1 MQYKG
6 VEIPEKFVEI
16 AISKGLKSVGIY
28 NGKEHKFFT
37 PLLNPNRTELE
48 EIRSSFDEYGLFPEK
63 DEFDS
68 VYRQIR
74 NNLLDAPVVH
84 DVNSLN
90 GAELEAYDRVV
101 LAEEDGSETDT
112 VYVGDSTFFV
122 LSTTKSSLQNADMIR
137 CISMPMSVRDKEKF
151 TIIRDG
157 KVFVPFDVKYP
168 PTFCTTPLTSIK
180 ILKSPFLYTIVDGDE
195 RFGGRKISDVHGD
208 VLENWMLF
216 FDEIKSL
223 VLGNEPDSLP
233 EKDIFPD
240 YDKMLALAK
249 ETGVGSYILNLL
261 IETLES
267 RKVHTYSFNVDEW
280 ETDPRQKKLD
290 YQENQKKAVSLFKE
304 KSKELDIQLRNLK
317 QRRVLLFFKASAKVP
332 PTVHKAIENIIREL
346 DGLADEAVKNGY
358 VGVGTKGTAQ
368 AKYDQAKAATK
379 PGRYENL
386 KTAGVLMSVIAVA
399 IFVAL
404 SWYYSATNREVYKAS
419 EASVMSRLGSSTD
432 FDSIRAEL
440 DSVYFAFRPAY
451 TRFVIRGSYSDARQV
466 IADAREAH
474 VDKMV
479 SSIETMLKANRGQFN
494 KYSEEALFKLLEA
507 APDDSRALALKEK
520 WMNN

>member
-6 VEIPEKFVEI
+6 VEIPEKFIEI

-37 PLLNPNRTELE
+37 PLLNPNRTEFE
-48 EIRSSFDEYGLFPEK
+48 EIRSSFEEYRLFPER

-74 NNLLDAPVVH
+74 NNLSDAPVVM

-90 GAELEAYDRVV
+90 GTDLEAYDRVV
-101 LAEEDGSETDT
+101 LIEEDGSETDAI
-112 VYVGDSTFFV
+112 YVGDNSFFV
-122 LSTTKSSLQNADMIR
+122 LSTTKSSLQSADIIR
-137 CISMPMSVRDKEKF
+137 CISMPMSVHDREKF
-151 TIIRDG
+151 TIIRNG

-168 PTFCTTPLTSIK
+168 PTFCTSPLTSIK
-180 ILKSPFLYTIVDGDE
+180 ILKSPFLYTIIDGDE
-195 RFGGRKISDVHGD
+195 RFGRRKISDAKGD
-208 VLENWMLF
+208 VLDNWIIF
-216 FDEIKSL
+216 YDEIKDI
-223 VLGNEPDSLP
+223 VLENNPDSLP
-233 EKDIFPD
+233 EKEIFPD
-240 YDKMLALAK
+240 YDRMLYSAK
-249 ETGVGSYILNLL
+249 EIGVGSYVLNLL
-261 IETLES
+261 LENLES
-267 RKVHTYSFNVDEW
+267 RYVHSYCYNADEW
-280 ETDPRQKKLD
+280 EIDPRQKKLD
-290 YQENQKKAVSLFKE
+290 YQENQKKAVALFKE
-304 KSKELDIQLRNLK
+304 KSKELDMQLRNLK

-346 DGLADEAVKNGY
+346 DRLADEAAKNGY

-379 PGRYENL
+379 PERFENL
-386 KTAGVLMSVIAVA
+386 KTAGVLGAVIAVV
-399 IFVAL
+399 IFVAF
-404 SWYYSATNREVYKAS
+404 SWYYSVKNREVYKAS
-419 EASVMSRLGSSTD
+419 EAVVMSRLDNSTD
-432 FDSIRAEL
+432 FDSIRTEL

-451 TRFVIRGSYSDARQV
+451 TRFVIRGSYSHSLQV
-466 IADAREAH
+466 ISDAREAH